1 MLSLFGSEFF
11 DMKKSLVTI
20 LFVLYAI
27 PYVFL
32 GMYCQWVDYGLFMT
46 SLTLLTFLPPFVY
59 AYICAKKSLKL
70 VIIYGNVLTFMTS
83 LIPTLVL
90 NTIGLTDELGGSWYG
105 TFKPLNS
112 IQMVVVCS
120 IVSAVIQSIIYFTF
134 KQRKD

>member
-1 MLSLFGSEFF
+1 
-11 DMKKSLVTI
+11 MKKSLVTI

-46 SLTLLTFLPPFVY
+46 SLTLLTFIPPFVY
-59 AYICAKKSLKL
+59 AYICAKKSLKP
-70 VIIYGNVLTFMTS
+70 VIVYGNVLTFMTS
-83 LIPTLVL
+83 LILTLVL
-90 NTIGLTDELGGSWYG
+90 NSFGLTDELGGSWYG

-120 IVSAVIQSIIYFTF
+120 IVSVVIQSIIYFTF

>member
-1 MLSLFGSEFF
+1 
-11 DMKKSLVTI
+11 MKKILVT
-20 LFVLYAI
+20 LLVVLYTI

-32 GMYCQWVDYGLFMT
+32 GMYCQWIDYGLLMT
-46 SLTLLTFLPPFVY
+46 SLTFLTFIPPFVY
-59 AYICAKKSLKL
+59 AYLCAKKRLKSVL
-70 VIIYGNVLTFMTS
+70 IYGNILTFITS
-83 LIPTLVL
+83 LVLTLVL
-90 NTIGLTDELGGSWYG
+90 NVIGLTDELGGSWYG